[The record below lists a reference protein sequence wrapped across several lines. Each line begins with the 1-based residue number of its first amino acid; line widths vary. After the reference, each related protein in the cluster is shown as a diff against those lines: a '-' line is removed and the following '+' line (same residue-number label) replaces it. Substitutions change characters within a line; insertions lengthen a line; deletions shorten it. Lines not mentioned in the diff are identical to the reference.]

1 MWRSKYVPVRNLGG
15 SADSI
20 ETWLVKEATT
30 QELGLLKSSG
40 SQAWRLKD
48 SAKLYQKLAAI
59 GFGIPRLR
67 EFWETED
74 QACLVLDWIE
84 GKSWAEASRTEIVAS
99 LPAVA
104 RILAEV
110 HALGLWHAD
119 IKPDHILLTA
129 DGSPVLTDFGLCLQ
143 DATQSVLTP
152 EYAAPEQLGGTGGPS
167 SDLFALARTLQKL
180 LPRSPE
186 LEPLFEKCLNPDP
199 NHRPSSQLFGQ
210 LLESALESMTPQPFQ
225 GEVPFEGRTDIL
237 EQLQLCLASA
247 VQGLGGFIS
256 LGGLSGMGKS
266 RLLRHFLSQSGAT
279 ALWGGFY
286 EGDRPQTYGAL
297 REAFAQLSPESANHQ
312 SMASHHKERLVAA
325 FPELAWLL
333 DSTPT
338 RVSELKARQQ
348 ELLIESLGYFLQS
361 LGSAEQPVVLV
372 LDDLQWADGD
382 SLRLLERVS
391 QTPSQHCM
399 VIVSF
404 RSDEF
409 EPGDGFRFMNRLQL
423 EPLELE
429 DAQRLAQR
437 ITGKGDPDL
446 AQRGHQWSQ
455 GNAFFLLEFLRSGG
469 DQFSAQAWLHL
480 QRKIDSLN
488 ADTKLVLAACALLGR
503 SFDLI
508 ELGQLFPQLDMDAI
522 LAEAV
527 EQRVIHIQGSR
538 GSFVHDRLR
547 EASAQCG
554 DQEQCHTWHGQ
565 LAQIVTS
572 QARKGYHLFQ
582 SGNLQAAH
590 PVLLEVAQAAKAE
603 LSLPN
608 ARRYYEMALQCAPLI
623 ETRLELQRVLRGLGL
638 KDKALEHIEIAL
650 FENTDSR
657 SRLSI
662 YHEALMLCA
671 DWADVAGLENYWTA
685 RRSELGYPENSSYWR
700 VIKWHLTL
708 PRPQALTFLSDWRI
722 TQNFKVSGND
732 WLGFLGFATLSVIHW
747 KILDAPTI
755 YWLCII
761 FEHFRLGKLSKVIED
776 KLDFDSKHGIR
787 TLSNYEESLVQAMR
801 CVRGLAETN
810 IDFWCAH
817 LHQYSAP
824 LLSQGQGFDRLLFC
838 MVRNW
843 FSVATGSMDKLS
855 SDCSAMLEEA
865 ERDSNPMAGVL
876 ASYALA
882 LTLSP
887 ISKRQEYWMET
898 LATDSVVLMRQCQFL
913 AIQATQIGSFERAYS
928 ALQSSSAFLPREILM
943 SKTWQ
948 TNLCRVAAETLPRS
962 ATSKRKKLLQEAQT
976 AITRALRYGPMMRLY
991 HVHALREMGLLKLA
1005 LGDPVAG
1012 DFWLRRSLREAIEC
1026 GQVFQECLTRREL
1039 ARVGQ
1044 LLGCPGTQEHHRR
1057 ATQLAE
1063 SMSAPWLIPADTL
1076 APRLEA
1082 VRSYT
1087 KQLLQGRQPSAGLQ
1101 PEGFWKAEQL
1111 RDWERFCTIAAAAG
1125 QASIQPEGHSPT
1137 SQNKNFLSLTP
1148 ESTQSGSTG
1157 FYRTETAIF
1166 EKAIQRLLVP
1176 NLPAQVKS
1184 EIVQTL
1190 SPLPNLDNLVA
1201 PFRRLG
1207 LKISLPSRRP
1217 NWQRLTPQA
1226 SQAAQA
1232 FIREGC
1238 NNAVKH
1244 AAGQRVYLSI
1254 RETPDNLWLILSNDR
1269 PPNPLSPSSTSKGR
1283 FGLKSLQWRASSVG
1297 GELTIHRQP
1306 DLWQLRLRL
1315 PLTRDLNDRTS
1326 LRSKEN

>member
-297 REAFAQLSPESANHQ
+297 REAFAQLSPESSKLEQ
-312 SMASHHKERLVAA
+312 LASHHKERLVAA
-325 FPELAWLL
+325 FPELAWLMH
-333 DSTPT
+333 SVPVK
-338 RVSELKARQQ
+338 VSELKARQQ

-391 QTPSQHCM
+391 QSPTQQCL
-399 VIVSF
+399 VILSF

-409 EPGDGFRFMNRLQL
+409 QPGEGFRLMNQLQL
-423 EPLELE
+423 APLELE
-429 DAQRLAQR
+429 DAQRLARR
-437 ITGKGDPDL
+437 ITRKDDPDL

-488 ADTKLVLAACALLGR
+488 ADTKLILAACALLGR
-503 SFDLI
+503 SFDLG
-508 ELGQLFPQLDMDAI
+508 ELGQLFPQLDISAT
-522 LAEAV
+522 LTEAV
-527 EQRVIHIQGSR
+527 EQRVIQIQGSR

-547 EASAQCG
+547 EACAQYG
-554 DQEQCHTWHGQ
+554 DQTQCKAWHSQ
-565 LAQIVTS
+565 LAQIVDD
-572 QARKGYHLFQ
+572 QARKAYHLFQ
-582 SGNLQAAH
+582 SGDLKAAH
-590 PVLLEVAQAAKAE
+590 PLLLKVAQAAKAAF
-603 LSLPN
+603 SLPK
-608 ARRYYEMALQCAPLI
+608 ARRYYEMALHCEPRI
-623 ETRLELQRVLRGLGL
+623 ETRLELQAVLAALGL
-638 KDKALEHIEIAL
+638 KDKALEELELGFQVAATPDQKTAL
-650 FENTDSR
+650 GAAALRVCSDFGDAKSLRDYWYRKLYYLGFPRTHSK
-657 SRLSI
+657 LSI
-662 YHEALMLCA
+662 VSWYLSLSKSASQHIAE
-671 DWADVAGLENYWTA
+671 DWRVAQNVYIHDRSWPTVAFFTLLAFRYPSLTHKESVQWLACVLEHLGWATLSKGLENHFCPKP
-685 RRSELGYPENSSYWR
+685 S
-700 VIKWHLTL
+700 
-708 PRPQALTFLSDWRI
+708 RPLSASQAVAVGMHSVQGLAKA
-722 TQNFKVSGND
+722 QPYY
-732 WLGFLGFATLSVIHW
+732 WLGLIQEAAETIFQFAPAFDQSMCLMVLGWFQISVGDIAALHISCRGHFSKATR
-747 KILDAPTI
+747 
-755 YWLCII
+755 
-761 FEHFRLGKLSKVIED
+761 E
-776 KLDFDSKHGIR
+776 
-787 TLSNYEESLVQAMR
+787 SNQQRAVMALNGESLAGILPKPEELIWIQ
-801 CVRGLAETN
+801 T
-810 IDFWCAH
+810 
-817 LHQYSAP
+817 
-824 LLSQGQGFDRLLFC
+824 
-838 MVRNW
+838 
-843 FSVATGSMDKLS
+843 LS
-855 SDCSAMLEEA
+855 SD
-865 ERDSNPMAGVL
+865 
-876 ASYALA
+876 A
-882 LTLSP
+882 LTQL
-887 ISKRQEYWMET
+887 RQAEI
-898 LATDSVVLMRQCQFL
+898 L
-913 AIQATQIGSFERAYS
+913 AILAVSNGNLDQALDVIRIQRP
-928 ALQSSSAFLPREILM
+928 LLPREILIANTC
-943 SKTWQ
+943 KA
-948 TNLCRVAAETLPRS
+948 NLCRVAAETLPRS
-962 ATSKRKKLLQEAQT
+962 AVTKRLNLLREAEKSLK
-976 AITRALRYGPMMRLY
+976 RSLRYGHMLRLY
-991 HVHALREMGLLKLA
+991 QVYALREMGLLKLA
-1005 LGDPVAG
+1005 LGDLVAG
-1012 DFWLRRSLREAIEC
+1012 DFWLLLSLREALEC
-1026 GQVFQECLTRREL
+1026 GQVFQECLTRREM

-1044 LLGCPGTQEHHRR
+1044 LLDWPGTHEHRRR

-1063 SMSAPWLIPADTL
+1063 SMSAPWLMPADTL
-1076 APRLEA
+1076 APSLQS
-1082 VRSYT
+1082 VRSFT
-1087 KQLLQGRQPSAGLQ
+1087 RQRLQGRQATRTLQ
-1101 PEGFWKAEQL
+1101 PEGFWKKEQL
-1111 RDWERFCTIAAAAG
+1111 REWERFCAAVAAVG
-1125 QASIQPEGHSPT
+1125 QAAIRPKSDSPSGRNTDSPSPSPE
-1137 SQNKNFLSLTP
+1137 FY
-1148 ESTQSGSTG
+1148 QSAPAS
-1157 FYRTETAIF
+1157 FYNTETALF

-1176 NLPAQVKS
+1176 NLPSQVKN
-1184 EIVQTL
+1184 EILQTL
-1190 SPLPNLDNLVA
+1190 SPLPNLEYLVA

-1207 LKISLPSRRP
+1207 LKISIPSRRP
-1217 NWQRLTPQA
+1217 NWQRLTSQA

-1244 AAGQRVYLSI
+1244 ATGQRVYLSV

-1269 PPNPLSPSSTSKGR
+1269 HPNSPSPASTSQSR
-1283 FGLKSLQWRASSVG
+1283 FGLKSLQWRAYSVG
-1297 GELTIHRQP
+1297 GELTVHRQP

-1315 PLTRDLNDRTS
+1315 PLIRP
-1326 LRSKEN
+1326 